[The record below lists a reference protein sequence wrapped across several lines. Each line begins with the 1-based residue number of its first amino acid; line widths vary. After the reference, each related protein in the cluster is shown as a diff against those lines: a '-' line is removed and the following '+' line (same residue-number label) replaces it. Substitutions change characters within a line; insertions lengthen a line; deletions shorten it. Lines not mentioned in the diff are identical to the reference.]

1 MRKLQGIVVSDKMDK
16 TVVVAVTQLKRN
28 QKYRTTYQK
37 TVMFKA
43 HDEADEYRVGDEVII
58 EATKPLSRE
67 KRWKVTHKL
76 DGYRKPT
83 TDNGGGVSEP
93 VVKL

>member
-1 MRKLQGIVVSDKMDK
+1 MDK

-28 QKYRTTYQK
+28 QKYRTTYRK
-37 TVMFKA
+37 TVKFKA
-43 HDEADEYRVGDEVII
+43 HDEAEEYHVGDEVII

-67 KRWKVTHKL
+67 KRWRVIHKL
-76 DGYRKPT
+76 TNNKKPK
-83 TDNGGGVSEP
+83 TDNGGGVNEP